1 MANRKLRNIE
11 ELEMDEMLAELKP
24 LPTGFLEPEPAS
36 GVSPGPASSF

>member
-11 ELEMDEMLAELKP
+11 ELEVDEMLAELKS
-24 LPTGFLEPEPAS
+24 LSTDFLDPEPVP